1 MTRRSLQAADVDPY
15 TASLFRE
22 LIGLLAGAIAEDD
35 MRRDQR
41 KRSHPYRRGPDKR
54 VRPVAAA
61 LARYAAAGNEAGIRS
76 LLTVHRPESEW
87 RGIAYVLAF
96 AADPQKLAAPA
107 PADTGRE
114 AA

>member
-1 MTRRSLQAADVDPY
+1 MTRPSLQAADVTPE
-15 TASLFRE
+15 TARLFRD

-41 KRSHPYRRGPDKR
+41 KRSRPYRRGPEKR
-54 VRPVAAA
+54 VRPVALA
-61 LARYAAAGNEAGIRS
+61 LARYAAAGNEAGLRS

-87 RGIAYVLAF
+87 RGIAYMLAS
-96 AADPQKLAAPA
+96 AADLERLAAPG